1 MSRACPAEAGPPPS
15 SRLGRRVRRSG
26 GDARTRPGAPSLPEE
41 DRGDRH
47 DSRIA
52 TEALPDIETAADCER
67 IVRAFYG
74 KAMADEKIGWIFTDV
89 AELDL
94 EEHVPKITAFWA
106 TNLLGAKS
114 YRGGAFG
121 VHGRLHQ
128 MAAGGLR
135 QEHFERWL
143 VLWCQTVDE
152 MYDGP
157 IAAAAKVHALRVAN
171 AFYGR
176 LQMYP
181 VADEPTTEASSR

>member
-1 MSRACPAEAGPPPS
+1 MSPSGNDAG
-15 SRLGRRVRRSG
+15 
-26 GDARTRPGAPSLPEE
+26 
-41 DRGDRH
+41 
-47 DSRIA
+47 IA

-74 KAMADEKIGWIFTDV
+74 KAMADEQIGPLFTDV

-128 MAAGGLR
+128 KAPGGLR
-135 QEHFERWL
+135 REHFERWL

-152 MYDGP
+152 FYDGP

-171 AFYGR
+171 AFHGR
-176 LQMYP
+176 LQMEP
-181 VADEPTTEASSR
+181 AADEAR

>member
-1 MSRACPAEAGPPPS
+1 
-15 SRLGRRVRRSG
+15 
-26 GDARTRPGAPSLPEE
+26 
-41 DRGDRH
+41 
-47 DSRIA
+47 
-52 TEALPDIETAADCER
+52 
-67 IVRAFYG
+67 
-74 KAMADEKIGWIFTDV
+74 MADDRIGWIFTDV

-94 EEHVPKITAFWA
+94 EEHIPVIASFWA
-106 TNLLGAKS
+106 TNLLGARS
-114 YRGGAFG
+114 YKGGAFG

-128 MAAGGLR
+128 KAAGGLR

-152 MYDGP
+152 LFDGP

-181 VADEPTTEASSR
+181 GRRRARLGGDARRRPRPVKVSPPRSSRARWGSQG

>member
-1 MSRACPAEAGPPPS
+1 MNW
-15 SRLGRRVRRSG
+15 
-26 GDARTRPGAPSLPEE
+26 RPGSP
-41 DRGDRH
+41 GRH
-47 DSRIA
+47 HSRIA
-52 TEALPDIETAADCER
+52 PEELPDIQSPADCER
-67 IVRAFYG
+67 LVRAFYG

-94 EEHVPKITAFWA
+94 EEHIPVIASFWA

-114 YRGGAFG
+114 YKGGAFG

-128 MAAGGLR
+128 KAEGGLR

-152 MYDGP
+152 LFDGP
-157 IAAAAKVHALRVAN
+157 LAAAAKVHALRVAN

-181 VADEPTTEASSR
+181 VA

>member
-1 MSRACPAEAGPPPS
+1 MIPPMAAAE
-15 SRLGRRVRRSG
+15 
-26 GDARTRPGAPSLPEE
+26 
-41 DRGDRH
+41 
-47 DSRIA
+47 
-52 TEALPDIETAADCER
+52 LPDIATTADCER
-67 IVRAFYG
+67 LVRAFYG
-74 KAMADEKIGWIFTDV
+74 KAMEDEKIGWLFTEV

-94 EEHVPKITAFWA
+94 EEHIPKIASFWA

-114 YRGGAFG
+114 YSGGAFG

-128 MAAGGLR
+128 KAGGLG
-135 QEHFERWL
+135 QAHFERWL

-176 LQMYP
+176 LQLQP
-181 VADEPTTEASSR
+181 VQGEAAEPSV

>member
-1 MSRACPAEAGPPPS
+1 MAE
-15 SRLGRRVRRSG
+15 
-26 GDARTRPGAPSLPEE
+26 D
-41 DRGDRH
+41 
-47 DSRIA
+47 
-52 TEALPDIETAADCER
+52 ALPDIETAADCER

-74 KAMADEKIGWIFTDV
+74 KAMADEKIGPIFTDV

-94 EEHVPKITAFWA
+94 EAHIPRITAFWA
-106 TNLLGAKS
+106 TNLLDDVS

-121 VHGRLHQ
+121 VHARLHEK
-128 MAAGGLR
+128 AGGLR

-152 MYDGP
+152 YYDGP
-157 IAAAAKVHALRVAN
+157 IAAAAKVHALRLAN

-181 VADEPTTEASSR
+181 AADPAPEPGR

>member
-1 MSRACPAEAGPPPS
+1 MAAEQ
-15 SRLGRRVRRSG
+15 
-26 GDARTRPGAPSLPEE
+26 
-41 DRGDRH
+41 
-47 DSRIA
+47 
-52 TEALPDIETAADCER
+52 LPDIATTADCER

-74 KAMADEKIGWIFTDV
+74 KAMEDEKIGWLFVEV

-94 EEHVPKITAFWA
+94 EEHIPKISAFWA

-114 YRGGAFG
+114 YSGGAFG

-128 MAAGGLR
+128 KAGGLT
-135 QEHFERWL
+135 QAHFERWL

-152 MYDGP
+152 LYDGP

-176 LQMYP
+176 LQLQP
-181 VADEPTTEASSR
+181 VGDEAAGPTG